1 MNATTKIPFID
12 LKAQRLRLNGAIEAS
27 VQKVIE
33 HGQFIMGPEVREFET
48 ALEEYTGAAN
58 VISCANGTDAISLA
72 LMALDIQPGEVVF
85 VPAFTFAATAEAVAL
100 LGAIPYFVDVDEAT
114 FLISHESLKRSIL
127 DAKKK
132 GLPIRG
138 IIAVDLFGSI
148 PDYQEL
154 AQLAKEN
161 NLFVIADAAQSIG
174 GSRGNKQVG
183 VFADITTTSF
193 FPSKP
198 LGAYG
203 DGGAVLT
210 SDNEIADKIKS
221 LRVHGKGRDKYDN
234 VVIGMNSRLDTIQ
247 AAILLEKL
255 RILPE
260 EITAR
265 QKVANSYIQSLPKSF
280 LLQEVHKTVTSAWA
294 QFTTRTTN
302 RGQLCDGLKELGIP
316 TAVYYPTPLN
326 KLQAYKHYPHDPNGL
341 ASSEKLA
348 SEVFSLP
355 MSPYLTEEDQVQVI
369 NFFEKII
376 KLL

>member
-1 MNATTKIPFID
+1 MNDKTKIPFID
-12 LKAQRLRLNGAIEAS
+12 LKSQRLRLSGAIEAS

-33 HGQFIMGPEVREFET
+33 HGQFIMGPEVREFEK
-48 ALEEYTGAAN
+48 ALEKYTGAKN

-114 FLISHESLKRSIL
+114 FLISYESLKRSIL
-127 DAKKK
+127 DAEKQ

-154 AQLAKEN
+154 NLLAKEKD
-161 NLFVIADAAQSIG
+161 LFVIADAAQSIG

-183 VFADITTTSF
+183 VLADITTTSF

-210 SDNEIADKIKS
+210 NNSEIADKIKS

-265 QKVANSYIQSLPKSF
+265 QKVANFYIQSLPKNF
-280 LLQEVHKTVTSAWA
+280 LRQAVHKTVTSAWA
-294 QFTTRTTN
+294 QFTTRTSN
-302 RGQLCDGLKELGIP
+302 RNQLCDGLKELGIP
-316 TAVYYPTPLN
+316 TAVYYPTSLN
-326 KLQAYKHYPHDPNGL
+326 KLQAYKQYPNDPNGL
-341 ASSEKLA
+341 VASEKLA

-355 MSPYLTEEDQVQVI
+355 MSPYLTGEDQNRVI
-369 NFFEKII
+369 SSLEVTV
-376 KLL
+376 LVR